1 MIFEA
6 IVNDFVESFFTEESK
21 ASIMDSKEGSKLK
34 LPLERTAREQIGYA
48 KWLYGGRLQKQM
60 KIVRD
65 LAFEQGADDY
75 IQFNFKKNT
84 FNFEQPEKWN
94 TDDFYFL
101 FDYLKE
107 MYLDNGYRVT
117 DAVKETKIADDC
129 FKNTETYVLIDSVTH
144 HLVKLE
150 VISINEEPNRI
161 VGWGYP
167 TDDTASKLNH
177 PRFFSLVKEVFE
189 KQY

>member
-1 MIFEA
+1 MIFDTL
-6 IVNDFVESFFTEESK
+6 INDFVESLFTEESK
-21 ASIMDSKEGSKLK
+21 ESFLDSKDGSVLK

-48 KWLYGGRLQKQM
+48 KWLYGGRIKQQ
-60 KIVRD
+60 IQVARA
-65 LAFEQGADDY
+65 LSFEDGSKDY
-75 IQFNFKKNT
+75 LKFNYKKNT
-84 FNFEQPEKWN
+84 FTFVQPDGWL

-107 MYLDNGYRVT
+107 VYLENGYRVT
-117 DAVKETKIADDC
+117 DAIKESKTADTC
-129 FKNTETYVLIDSVTH
+129 FKNTETYILIDSATH

-150 VISINEEPNRI
+150 VVSINDEPIRI

-167 TDDTASKLNH
+167 TDDNSSKVNQ
-177 PRFFSLVKEVFE
+177 PRFFSLVKDVFE